1 MKIRNSKDELLA
13 LNKAVVTLNPGN
25 LTYTTD
31 DIDNGVFVFKQLLPG
46 KYTVKVTADKY
57 FDKTYDLEV
66 KAGEVSY
73 LDARLDMQRLTPP
86 EVVNYSPKVEEGELV
101 ECSSKIVFEF
111 NWDVDTESA
120 IQAFSITPDVKGTI
134 TFEDSQHRM
143 ILHRINRMIFLPC
156 IQ

>member
-1 MKIRNSKDELLA
+1 M
-13 LNKAVVTLNPGN
+13 
-25 LTYTTD
+25 
-31 DIDNGVFVFKQLLPG
+31 
-46 KYTVKVTADKY
+46 
-57 FDKTYDLEV
+57 EV

-143 ILHRINRMIFLPC
+143 IFAPDKPYDISTFQPTA
-156 IQ
+156 QS